1 MTSGVVITGGD
12 TASGEAWTPNA
23 AVMIEVG
30 RSRSGGGDETG
41 TKIWDQVLKMS
52 CRKKKSCL
60 MGHYQQIINLCHRVW
75 NRLNTYV
82 SGV

>member
-1 MTSGVVITGGD
+1 MVITGDD
-12 TASGEAWTPNA
+12 TASGQTLTPNA

-30 RSRSGGGDETG
+30 RSSAWGGDEMG
-41 TKIWDQVLKMS
+41 TKIWGQALKMP
-52 CRKKKSCL
+52 CRKRKPRL

-82 SGV
+82 SGG